1 MDTTY
6 LPTSS
11 PAPESYVVRIYRRDP
26 RQPNRIIGTVERVAD
41 GSEVKFNM
49 QHNMLRFTSFVGHAK
64 LTLNFS

>member
-41 GSEVKFNM
+41 GSEVKFKG
-49 QHNMLRFTSFVGHAK
+49 LRELERI
-64 LTLNFS
+64 LTLEVPPHVR